1 MIEIGIIFALGV
13 ALIKGIQSVYQ
24 RKNALDTDEF
34 VTAWSSRAFGLP
46 VLLFAIAYQG
56 VPDLGAKFFMMAV
69 PQSAVIALTSILI
82 AKAFKESDASIVT
95 PMFALSPILVLGT
108 SFIILSENPSL
119 LGLIGIVLIT
129 AGAYLLKIEES
140 KKILDPLKKLWEER
154 GVQLILAVILI
165 YSVTANIDKIGVK
178 ESSAVMWPLT
188 VYFLSTLFMTPVMIK
203 KSKGWRQKISKD
215 WRPLALLGL
224 LGGASIILQMAAFEL
239 TLVSYVVAIKRLS
252 IPVAVILSFLM
263 LKEKDSFK
271 ERMEGSILMV
281 IGAVLISI

>member
-34 VTAWSSRAFGLP
+34 VTAWSSRAFGIP

-56 VPDLGAKFFMMAV
+56 IPDLSAKFFLMAV

-95 PMFALSPILVLGT
+95 PMFALSPILVVGT
-108 SFIILSENPSL
+108 SFIILSETPSL

-140 KKILDPLKKLWEER
+140 KNILDPLKKLWEER
-154 GVQLILAVILI
+154 GVQLILVVILI

-188 VYFLSTLFMTPVMIK
+188 VYFLSTLFMTPVMMK
-203 KSKGWRQKISKD
+203 KSHGWRQKIEEQWK
-215 WRPLALLGL
+215 PLALLGL

-281 IGAVLISI
+281 IGAILISI